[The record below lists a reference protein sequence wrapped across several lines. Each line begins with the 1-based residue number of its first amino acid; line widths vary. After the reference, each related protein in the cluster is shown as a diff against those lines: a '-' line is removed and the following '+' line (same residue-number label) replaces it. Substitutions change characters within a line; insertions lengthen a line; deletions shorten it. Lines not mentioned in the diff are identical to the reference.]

1 MELDLRKLLA
11 AGAIVGV
18 LGLGGG
24 AAVAGAQES
33 TDDSTTTTEQPAAD
47 SGDDTADD
55 ESTERDGEG
64 CDKDEATDDATASS
78 SS

>member
-33 TDDSTTTTEQPAAD
+33 TD
-47 SGDDTADD
+47 
-55 ESTERDGEG
+55 STERDGEG